1 MKYLTLLLLL
11 PIFLSC
17 DQSNND
23 VEIPSN
29 EIINKTVLISGHSP
43 SNKCSRKAIRITDN
57 KVEFDDCYD
66 EDNQTFNSNR
76 SIELSNKSLYSSILN
91 TSVEHWRMIE
101 ANIDNV
107 ANIDAGLPFVVD
119 ITSNGNTNSIILL
132 RISHYNEHDKSFMN
146 EIETIFD
153 NWDLL
158 MSHITTNKQH

>member
-17 DQSNND
+17 AQSNND

-29 EIINKTVLISGHSP
+29 EIIDKTVLISG
-43 SNKCSRKAIRITDN
+43 
-57 KVEFDDCYD
+57 
-66 EDNQTFNSNR
+66 
-76 SIELSNKSLYSSILN
+76 
-91 TSVEHWRMIE
+91 
-101 ANIDNV
+101 
-107 ANIDAGLPFVVD
+107 LPFIVD

-153 NWDLL
+153 NWDLI